1 MAKKQNILLPM
12 AAALALIS
20 CGGGGGGGNDDG
32 NTATTT
38 ISGKAVDGYLSGA
51 TVFCDANGNGAR
63 DGGEM
68 AVTTDNGG
76 NFRFPSACS
85 SVVVVTGG
93 TDTTTG
99 FDFKGKLKAN
109 AGSSVVTP
117 LTSLLSG
124 TGLTRAQLAKALA
137 LPDGTDIANLDPLA
151 SGNGNLYR
159 KTLAAQQIV
168 QQLANVF
175 GTQAHPDLLDEL
187 YAHVAKAL
195 AAAIL
200 ASPNTPLFSAS
211 GEVDLA
217 LIGTAIQNAI
227 TSINADPALTDVAL
241 TVQDIAAVQSK
252 LEQQVEQFLDAPE
265 SGLDNIARD
274 LQDPLDGPI
283 ETDTAT
289 KDYIYPANDQIT
301 INGTPQSLGTFAGA
315 GLPVTGLD
323 TIGLTY
329 AASATNPAIDAVVDV
344 AASLDAVAADDKRV
358 LQVKVERVRVQRN
371 PADGKVSLSLTAN
384 TVVTIYVSDRSGTT
398 FNASINDPAFNPV
411 TIVNN
416 DVVVNYDQLVTK
428 IAGSVHNTSAFDA
441 SQFTNIT
448 GKFTVMFV
456 VSPNMNVRRVIGSS
470 SAALDT
476 LNIGISNTIKGV
488 TGPGIK
494 GTLTIN

>member
-1 MAKKQNILLPM
+1 M

-85 SVVVVTGG
+85 SSIVVTGG
-93 TDTTTG
+93 KDMTTG
-99 FDFKGKLKAN
+99 FLFQGKLKAN
-109 AGSSVVTP
+109 PGSGVVTP
-117 LTSLLSG
+117 LTALLSG
-124 TGLTRAQLAKALA
+124 TGLTRAQLATALG
-137 LPDGTDIANLDPLA
+137 LQGTPDIANLDPLA
-151 SGNGNLYR
+151 SGNGELYSR
-159 KTLAAQQIV
+159 TLAVQQIV
-168 QQLANVF
+168 QQVANIF
-175 GTQAHPDLLDEL
+175 GMQADVDDLDEV
-187 YAHVAKAL
+187 YTHVASAL
-195 AAAIL
+195 AAVIRAN
-200 ASPNTPLFSAS
+200 PGKPLFNS
-211 GEVDLA
+211 GQVDLGLLTDA
-217 LIGTAIQNAI
+217 
-227 TSINADPALTDVAL
+227 INAAKTRIDADATLPDVAL
-241 TVQDIAAVQSK
+241 TPQELVELVNE
-252 LEQQVEQFLDAPE
+252 LETQAEQFLAVTDKTALDTLAGTLQNPE
-265 SGLDNIARD
+265 N
-274 LQDPLDGPI
+274 GPI
-283 ETDTAT
+283 IETEIAER
-289 KDYIYPANDQIT
+289 DYIYPANHEIT
-301 INGTPQSLGTFAGA
+301 INGVPQSLDTFAGP
-315 GLPVTGLD
+315 GLTVTGLD

-329 AASATNPAIDAVVDV
+329 AASATNPAINTVVDV

-358 LQVKVERVRVQRN
+358 LQVKVERVLVQRN
-371 PADGKVSLSLTAN
+371 PDDGKVSLSLTAD

-428 IAGSVHNTSAFDA
+428 IAGSAHNTSAFDA
-441 SQFTNIT
+441 SQFTNIN

-456 VSPNMNVRRVIGSS
+456 VSPNMNVRRSTGPLSS
-470 SAALDT
+470 EPLPT
-476 LNIGISNTIKGV
+476 LNIGIFNTIKGV